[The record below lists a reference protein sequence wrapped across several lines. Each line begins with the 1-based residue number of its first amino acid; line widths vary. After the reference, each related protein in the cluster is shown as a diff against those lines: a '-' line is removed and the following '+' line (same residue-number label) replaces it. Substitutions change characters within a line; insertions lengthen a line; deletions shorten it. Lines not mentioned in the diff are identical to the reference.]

1 MRKGLVCPVLCK
13 FTGSSGLNPQ
23 SEVRQPDTHLFS
35 PAFIYLLSFF
45 DSAVSLSISV
55 CVCLFLLAAF
65 LLDSGMNNSKWLGKF
80 TWRLNYHL
88 CFSSGVFSPYPLLLL
103 SLPLLLRGDSVIIV
117 SWPPHIVPSYLS
129 DLWVSTWWAVLHFLI
144 CLSSDSFS
152 RPTHLWTP
160 TPALCRHSETQEWK
174 INRYKLQTYL
184 FRTLKHCLMSEN
196 NKGIFHLKN
205 EHFVTIYSLMSF
217 QTCISFFL
225 MLNTKEDILK
235 NRRVVG
241 PYWLP

>member
-13 FTGSSGLNPQ
+13 FTGSSGLSPQ

-55 CVCLFLLAAF
+55 CVCLSLLAAF
-65 LLDSGMNNSKWLGKF
+65 FTLTQAWIIQNDWANSPDVSIITYVFPLVSFLLIHFS
-80 TWRLNYHL
+80 
-88 CFSSGVFSPYPLLLL
+88 CFLYRCFFWGWFSHHCFLT
-103 SLPLLLRGDSVIIV
+103 
-117 SWPPHIVPSYLS
+117 PSYRSKLLS

-160 TPALCRHSETQEWK
+160 TPALCRHSETQSGK
-174 INRYKLQTYL
+174 
-184 FRTLKHCLMSEN
+184 
-196 NKGIFHLKN
+196 
-205 EHFVTIYSLMSF
+205 
-217 QTCISFFL
+217 
-225 MLNTKEDILK
+225 
-235 NRRVVG
+235 
-241 PYWLP
+241 